1 MEPAGDPQAAWID
14 RSGWDTVLAMGDAA
28 AHDVEAT
35 ARTFD
40 REDTA
45 CFIYTSGTGGRPKG
59 VMLTHRSIL
68 ANCLGAYWPLKSLG
82 PGDEM
87 FLSPLPLS
95 PSYEQPAG
103 RFVPTSLGAQLY
115 SPRCTDP

>member
-68 ANCLGAYWPLKSLG
+68 ANCMGAYWLLKSIGL
-82 PGDEM
+82 GDEV
-87 FLSPLPLS
+87 FLSLL
-95 PSYEQPAG
+95 QIG
-103 RFVPTSLGAQLY
+103 RAHV
-115 SPRCTDP
+115 